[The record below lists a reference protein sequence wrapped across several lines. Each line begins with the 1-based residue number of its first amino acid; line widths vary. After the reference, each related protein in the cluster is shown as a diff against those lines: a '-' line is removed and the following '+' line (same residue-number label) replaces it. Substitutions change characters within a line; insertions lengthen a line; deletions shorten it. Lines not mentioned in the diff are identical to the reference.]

1 MIARHS
7 SPIENLRFHPLRLL
21 LVAALVMGMAT
32 ARAQEAGEFQGVRR
46 NIATV
51 IFAGLG
57 GAVLGLSTL
66 SFYGRPQDHTGN
78 IYAGLGVGLIAGLG
92 YVLAD
97 PDGEMLALQK
107 PVAPKLALANFFEP
121 PKAKGPAVQ
130 IPLAAYSWNF

>member
-1 MIARHS
+1 MTARHS
-7 SPIENLRFHPLRLL
+7 SPIEILCRRSLSLFFVAV
-21 LVAALVMGMAT
+21 LVLGSAPAH
-32 ARAQEAGEFQGVRR
+32 AQGTSEFQGIRR
-46 NIATV
+46 SVATV

-92 YVLAD
+92 YVMMT
-97 PDGEMLALQK
+97 PDSDMLAQFK
-107 PVAPKLALANFFEP
+107 QTPKLGLSSFDEI
-121 PKAKGPAVQ
+121 PKAKGPASQ